1 MTRFFYLFCVLTLC
15 ACAGKVQQSTS
26 EAEQIPEQFIATPE
40 DGTPYAQIC
49 NPDPTFIQSLV
60 AHIESQGSAWAR
72 GIEESL
78 LYVRSRPD
86 QDQVFPLAGISCSWA
101 QLGETLEYFQRV
113 LPQLARDPLILE
125 RDFFWYKMRPD
136 FLVTGYYE
144 PELKGSLEPN
154 PGYPIPIWGLPP
166 TLRTVDLGKFHPRWQ
181 GETLVYQE
189 GGTEIIPFYTRHAID
204 GQGALETMQKPI
216 AWARDAVDVFFL
228 HIQGSGRLCLPDGQ
242 TVHVLYAGKNGHE
255 YVSLGKT
262 MMDQGLL
269 TPDKMSMQSIR
280 DYLSKHPKQM
290 RALLDSNPS
299 YVFFRMAEKGPLGAM
314 GRILTPMVSVA
325 TDAKFLPLG
334 TLLALDTTLPCQDT
348 GRPQETAL
356 LTLAQD
362 RGGAIKKA
370 RLDLFCGA
378 GARAEFLAG
387 HLKAPGHVFLLLKK

>member
-1 MTRFFYLFCVLTLC
+1 MTRVFYLFLVIALC
-15 ACAGKVQQSTS
+15 ACAGKIHQSTS
-26 EAEQIPEQFIATPE
+26 EAVQIPEQFNATSEDATPNAHIY
-40 DGTPYAQIC
+40 D
-49 NPDPTFIQSLV
+49 PDPTFIQSLV
-60 AHIESQGSAWAR
+60 AHIESKSSAWTR

-86 QDQVFPLAGISCSWA
+86 QDHVFPLAGINYIWR
-101 QLGETLEYFQRV
+101 QLGETLEHLQRV
-113 LPQLARDPLILE
+113 LPQLAQDPLILE

-136 FLVTGYYE
+136 FLITGYYE

-154 PGYPIPIWGLPP
+154 PEYPIPIWGLPP

-181 GETLVYQE
+181 GESLVYQE
-189 GGTEIIPFYTRHAID
+189 GDTGIIPFYTRHEID
-204 GQGALETMQKPI
+204 SQGALEKIQKPI

-242 TVHVLYAGKNGHE
+242 VVHVLYAGKNGHE

-262 MMDQGLL
+262 MMGQGLL

-280 DYLSKHPKQM
+280 DYLNEHPKQM

-299 YVFFRMAEKGPLGAM
+299 YVFFRVAEKGPFGAM
-314 GRILTPMVSVA
+314 GRVLTPMVSVA

-334 TLLALDTTLPCQDT
+334 TLLALDTTLPCQGT
-348 GRPQETAL
+348 GQPQETAL

-378 GARAEFLAG
+378 GAKAEFLAG
-387 HLKAPGHVFLLLKK
+387 HLKAQGQVYLLLKK